1 MGGTVSER
9 ALQLQHHL
17 AGAVTLE
24 PFVGDR
30 RAGDIAVQVLRLR
43 AALEHAEHE
52 LLVLAATLAEED
64 LEVLHGGRIHALEPE
79 RHVARADPSDQLLS
93 LAMLV
98 GQEVAK
104 PAGSGKLCHAAPV
117 CPGMPRQ
124 SNALRSRRADLAPRR
139 WPSRRAIIEYR
150 YSKGNPKRFTALTA
164 ELVSSKV
171 DIIVATST
179 PAIEAARRATTT
191 IPIVMLSV
199 GDPVSAEFI
208 ASLARPGGNITG
220 VTGVV
225 EELSGK
231 LLEVLVD
238 AVPKVTQVGVL
249 WNPVTER
256 LT

>member
-1 MGGTVSER
+1 RSKRSTLGRIRNRFERLEYFERIEPESNIDQLACPQQGFIAARAGSRQQTWTIPPSLDSHRKHEGISRRRPAVPRPTRDGSGLDVSAGGAPGLPGAASIPGRHDNMGGTVSER

-64 LEVLHGGRIHALEPE
+64 LEVLHGGRIHALQPE

-104 PAGSGKLCHAAPV
+104 PAGSGKFCHAAPV
-117 CPGMPRQ
+117 CPGMLRQ

-139 WPSRRAIIEYR
+139 WPSRRA
-150 YSKGNPKRFTALTA
+150 G
-164 ELVSSKV
+164 
-171 DIIVATST
+171 
-179 PAIEAARRATTT
+179 
-191 IPIVMLSV
+191 
-199 GDPVSAEFI
+199 
-208 ASLARPGGNITG
+208 
-220 VTGVV
+220 
-225 EELSGK
+225 
-231 LLEVLVD
+231 
-238 AVPKVTQVGVL
+238 
-249 WNPVTER
+249 
-256 LT
+256 